1 MITTFVS
8 SIFVGLNR
16 AYIYIW
22 VSKTHKIIYV
32 GMTNSRI
39 GTLGRATQHLDQKG
53 TLRANF
59 LNKIGYSI
67 DATVDLHLLS
77 FRLPPS
83 KSFSTAERSYREAV
97 EYLVQ
102 KDLIVLSSTLTPSY
116 QVISWVRSSSRTG
129 NGIVKKAAR
138 QIVDDF
144 KAIYPTI

>member
-1 MITTFVS
+1 MTTTFIS

-32 GMTNSRI
+32 GMTNSRT
-39 GTLGRATQHLDQKG
+39 GTLGRAQQHLDVKG

-67 DATVDLHLLS
+67 DSTIDLHLLS

-83 KSFSTAERSYREAV
+83 KSFSTTERSYREGV

-102 KDLIVLSSTLTPSY
+102 KELLVLSGTLVPNY
-116 QVISWVRSSSRTG
+116 QVISWVRTSSRIG

-138 QIVDDF
+138 QIVDEF
-144 KAIYPTI
+144 KIIYPTV